1 MTLSDKD
8 WQRLIDKIRRREVI
22 PLIGPGVVTT
32 PVDGAERLLLQ
43 TVVPGLLAELDQVEL
58 DRTREY
64 ADVRAVAREYAKTR
78 ASRADLLR
86 DCRTALTPFQE
97 PGAALLAL
105 ASITDFQLYL
115 SSTPDGLLANA
126 LARVRKP
133 RFDPVTQSFGFCPNG
148 ITGHTHPKADPKDA
162 FDIPKLLPSDPAI
175 VYHLLG
181 AHFNEDFALWEE
193 DWLEYLL
200 SLAVEMAGKNLKELA
215 GRIQRSSLLLIGAP
229 SDDWISRFLLR
240 IARGKRLTDADQGL
254 TQMAARRAELGEDM
268 IAYFEQSTR
277 SLRVIDANPCE
288 FALELARR
296 WQGEQRSQPNE
307 FWRRLSESCPP
318 RAVFISYDRRD
329 RDAVAALGTALL
341 DAGVNIWV
349 DQRALEAGQNYRR
362 EIRRAVNDCAFFISL
377 ISTHSEEKSD
387 PTHLLREERQWAAN
401 RHDDSEIFY
410 LKMALEIGR
419 GEIKNEPE
427 TVHSVEIQRFDL
439 ATLADFAGRVK
450 RLCEQFNGPEGRP
463 RR

>member
-22 PLIGPGVVTT
+22 PLIEPGVVTT
-32 PVDGAERLLLQ
+32 PVDGVERLLLQ
-43 TVVPGLLAELDQVEL
+43 VAVPGLLAELDQVEL

-86 DCRTALTPFQE
+86 DCRAALAPFQE

-126 LARVRKP
+126 LARVRKS

-162 FDIPKLLPSDPAI
+162 FDMPKLLPSDPAI

-200 SLAVEMAGKNLKELA
+200 SLAAQPLSARMRRAPAQAADPMTKQSLGP
-215 GRIQRSSLLLIGAP
+215 RSSPGTP
-229 SDDWISRFLLR
+229 WSVT
-240 IARGKRLTDADQGL
+240 ARGKPRNALCGD
-254 TQMAARRAELGEDM
+254 
-268 IAYFEQSTR
+268 FE
-277 SLRVIDANPCE
+277 
-288 FALELARR
+288 
-296 WQGEQRSQPNE
+296 
-307 FWRRLSESCPP
+307 
-318 RAVFISYDRRD
+318 
-329 RDAVAALGTALL
+329 
-341 DAGVNIWV
+341 
-349 DQRALEAGQNYRR
+349 
-362 EIRRAVNDCAFFISL
+362 
-377 ISTHSEEKSD
+377 
-387 PTHLLREERQWAAN
+387 
-401 RHDDSEIFY
+401 
-410 LKMALEIGR
+410 
-419 GEIKNEPE
+419 
-427 TVHSVEIQRFDL
+427 
-439 ATLADFAGRVK
+439 
-450 RLCEQFNGPEGRP
+450 
-463 RR
+463 